1 MQDVLSADATIQ
13 AGGCM
18 CLCARSERSCIAH
31 ILVVSSYSHA
41 SETLS
46 PIELLVVLMYSCGF
60 TNSLPSLCRLC

>member
-1 MQDVLSADATIQ
+1 
-13 AGGCM
+13 M